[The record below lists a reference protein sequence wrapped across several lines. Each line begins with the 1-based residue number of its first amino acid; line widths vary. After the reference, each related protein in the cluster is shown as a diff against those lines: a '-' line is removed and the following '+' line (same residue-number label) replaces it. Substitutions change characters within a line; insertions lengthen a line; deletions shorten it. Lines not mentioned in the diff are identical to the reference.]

1 MAPPTRPSGTAAAA
15 RALER
20 SQVEAFG
27 KARSVATSDTPEG
40 RDQNWRV
47 EVRLQ

>member
-1 MAPPTRPSGTAAAA
+1 MAAAA

-27 KARSVATSDTPEG
+27 KVLPVATSDTPEG

-47 EVRLQ
+47 EVWLH